1 MRAIFHSERHGKRF
15 RPRPRRVNKAN
26 AMPELYTIGYEGIS
40 QDGLFQTLLFHDVQ
54 TLLDIRERAQSRKP
68 GLSKTA
74 LGNAAA
80 RVGMRY
86 VHMRALGT
94 PQGIRYRRKIDH
106 DQQAFEEDFLEYLAT
121 QDEAVDALVVRA
133 LAERCCLLCCE
144 ADVHECHRLFVAAR
158 AQERSGGELTIVHLA
173 NAEAMPPD

>member
-1 MRAIFHSERHGKRF
+1 
-15 RPRPRRVNKAN
+15 
-26 AMPELYTIGYEGIS
+26 MPELYTIGYEGIS

-106 DQQAFEEDFLEYLAT
+106 D
-121 QDEAVDALVVRA
+121 
-133 LAERCCLLCCE
+133 
-144 ADVHECHRLFVAAR
+144 
-158 AQERSGGELTIVHLA
+158 
-173 NAEAMPPD
+173 